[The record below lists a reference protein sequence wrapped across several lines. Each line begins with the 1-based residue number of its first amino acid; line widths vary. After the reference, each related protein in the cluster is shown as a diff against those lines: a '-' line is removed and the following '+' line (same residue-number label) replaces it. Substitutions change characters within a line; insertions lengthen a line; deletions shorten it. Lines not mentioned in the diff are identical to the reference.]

1 MLRYLHFM
9 DDFMGEGIFI
19 EPLPP
24 FIVMVPE
31 DFFANGLVFA
41 IRTKQ

>member
-1 MLRYLHFM
+1 MLCYLHFM
-9 DDFMGEGIFI
+9 DDFMGEAIFM
-19 EPLPP
+19 EPFPLA
-24 FIVMVPE
+24 VMVPE